1 MLFIGQQYLVSVA
14 VLNSIAF
21 YGILFPSF
29 IAYWFF
35 NKASIRTVAWF
46 PSTLHI
52 LCLLAYILLNATV
65 LNYSHETLAK
75 NACDVVATVVFFVS
89 SLAYFAHLPEPSID
103 RFFCHLAITACL
115 SAVISMGLFYIGY
128 PPSVYDGTRLSPIG
142 RAGNPIL
149 GALLYGIAGLG
160 AVHIAETSDGTRA
173 RVLYST
179 IAGVLGGAILLTGSR
194 MPSID
199 YVMCLILGI
208 AAYRRSIVSVVKVVG
223 TISITSVIIVVIIGV
238 HRSKTFVAT
247 QLVRGDSLRLELLK
261 QTLVLIKERPLLGHG
276 LQARLMAPFGAPEA
290 YNPHNLYLATALYA
304 GIPAALLFV
313 VIVVAC
319 LRGSVGTLICKKE
332 RNKVAAIVFIFG
344 CISGLSDHAQLVKGP
359 SPLWLIF
366 WMPMACAMARQI
378 GRVRDMATVKGGQ
391 STSLGGGACNIGSP
405 ETLR

>member
-1 MLFIGQQYLVSVA
+1 
-14 VLNSIAF
+14 
-21 YGILFPSF
+21 
-29 IAYWFF
+29 
-35 NKASIRTVAWF
+35 
-46 PSTLHI
+46 
-52 LCLLAYILLNATV
+52 
-65 LNYSHETLAK
+65 
-75 NACDVVATVVFFVS
+75 
-89 SLAYFAHLPEPSID
+89 
-103 RFFCHLAITACL
+103 
-115 SAVISMGLFYIGY
+115 MGK
-128 PPSVYDGTRLSPIG
+128 
-142 RAGNPIL
+142 
-149 GALLYGIAGLG
+149 
-160 AVHIAETSDGTRA
+160 RA

-194 MPSID
+194 MPSI
-199 YVMCLILGI
+199 VTLCASSWESPLI
-208 AAYRRSIVSVVKVVG
+208 RRSIVSVVKVVG

-276 LQARLMAPFGAPEA
+276 LQAAYPPFGGPES

-391 STSLGGGACNIGSP
+391 STSLGGGACNIW
-405 ETLR
+405 